1 MLKFLSVR
9 VEDHIAVA
17 TLNHAPANAMSSQ
30 VMHDVTE
37 LIDQVERM
45 ITFVLLLFTVKDVSS
60 QQEQILKNLHLLLK
74 RSKQQ
79 N

>member
-37 LIDQVERM
+37 LIDQVKRM
-45 ITFVLLLFTVKDVSS
+45 ITFVLLLFMVKDVSS
-60 QQEQILKNLHLLLK
+60 QREQILKNLHLLLK